1 MEDISKENGIVIA
14 SGGGTPLRKEN
25 RDYIL
30 QNSLVIYL
38 KRDLENLETS
48 GRPLSK
54 NLENL
59 KKLYNERKEIYE
71 DLAQIKIDVIEDK
84 TENLNL
90 ILKEVEN
97 YEIIG
102 D

>member
-1 MEDISKENGIVIA
+1 K
-14 SGGGTPLRKEN
+14 N
-25 RDYIL
+25 RDYIM
-30 QNSLVIYL
+30 QNSLVIYI

-59 KKLYNERKEIYE
+59 KKLYSERKGIYE

-84 TENLNL
+84 KENLNL